1 MTKNVDKQGVKKF
14 LVTLVFSHGAWR
26 HMSVYL
32 NKSHAQSLIE
42 DRVESRLEKNL
53 LQIFILLCGGMFNQ
67 SQFLIPEN
75 FEVGSKV

>member
-14 LVTLVFSHGAWR
+14 LVTFVFSHTIHGAWR

-42 DRVESRLEKNL
+42 DRVESRLEIKFQKKSVG
-53 LQIFILLCGGMFNQ
+53 QILSYL
-67 SQFLIPEN
+67 
-75 FEVGSKV
+75 